1 MYRSWA
7 AGVFLQPLSSTTLS
21 RAHSTKR
28 PSAYLQGPSIASL
41 KMCKLTP
48 ASLEREQLMMA

>member
-7 AGVFLQPLSSTTLS
+7 AGAFLQLSSTTLR

-28 PSAYLQGPSIASL
+28 PSAYLQAPSIASL
-41 KMCKLTP
+41 KTCKLTP